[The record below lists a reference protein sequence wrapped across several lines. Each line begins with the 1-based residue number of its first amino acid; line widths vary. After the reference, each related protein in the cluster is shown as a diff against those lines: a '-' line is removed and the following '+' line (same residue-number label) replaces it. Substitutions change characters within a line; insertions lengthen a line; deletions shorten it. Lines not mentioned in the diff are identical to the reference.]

1 MIKKKEMKEYTGLEH
16 QQTPRRV
23 DLNFDQYGF
32 SIQLVLIQSQIVFS
46 GVGMSWC

>member
-1 MIKKKEMKEYTGLEH
+1 MKEYTGLEH
-16 QQTPRRV
+16 RQTPRPF

-46 GVGMSWC
+46 GVGMSWCLK

>member
-1 MIKKKEMKEYTGLEH
+1 MKEDTGLEH
-16 QQTPRRV
+16 QQIPRPF
-23 DLNFDQYGF
+23 DLIFYQYGF